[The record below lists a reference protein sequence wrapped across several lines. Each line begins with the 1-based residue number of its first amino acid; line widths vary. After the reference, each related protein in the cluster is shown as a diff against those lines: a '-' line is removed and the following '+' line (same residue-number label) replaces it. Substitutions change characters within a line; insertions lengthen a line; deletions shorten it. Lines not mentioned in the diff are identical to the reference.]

1 MYFFDSFYLHIIAK
15 KFFMK
20 KILYISAFTFLLSS
34 CGSLTR
40 ISREEVETPL
50 IYSTREDISITDDLT
65 ASGKVRNFS
74 ILFIDFYRWNDSKR
88 QLKIGPFRFLDR
100 EYEEG
105 TFNGYNGLGSTFD
118 ERIAVYNFINEN
130 SKIDYVTNIRYK
142 KLSSRKPF
150 YLRLLNIGVREMETT
165 IIAKGVIL
173 KNKVSK

>member
-1 MYFFDSFYLHIIAK
+1 
-15 KFFMK
+15 MK
-20 KILYISAFTFLLSS
+20 KLLYLSLLTISLSS

-40 ISREEVETPL
+40 ISREEVETPV
-50 IYSTREDISITDDLT
+50 IYSTRDDISITDDLT
-65 ASGKVRNFS
+65 STGKVKNLS
-74 ILFIDFYRWNDSKR
+74 IFFIDFFRWNDSKR

-105 TFNGYNGLGSTFD
+105 SFNGYNGLGSTFD

-142 KLSSRKPF
+142 KTYSRKPF
-150 YLRLLNIGVREMETT
+150 YFRWLNLGVREMETT
-165 IIAKGVIL
+165 VIAKGVII